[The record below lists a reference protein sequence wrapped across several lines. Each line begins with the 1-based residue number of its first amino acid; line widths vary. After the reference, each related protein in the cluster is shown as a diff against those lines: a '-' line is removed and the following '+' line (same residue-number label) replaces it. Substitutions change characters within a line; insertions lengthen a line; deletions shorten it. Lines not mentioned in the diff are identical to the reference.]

1 MLLKDGLSRIEF
13 RDRRPPIVD
22 LTRRRFIPMD
32 LWMPGGA
39 EGGSAEGSPLTE
51 SCKKGKPLSVSTG
64 SRRKKKPW
72 TTGMAGHQCH
82 FLPTFLTG
90 KRVF

>member
-64 SRRKKKPW
+64 SRRKKTPRGQPVW
-72 TTGMAGHQCH
+72 RAISA
-82 FLPTFLTG
+82 TFYQP
-90 KRVF
+90 F